1 MIPLHDTG
9 KIIMKFAIKLA
20 FIGWAGLIGFAAQP
34 ASAVNYILEELVN
47 GLDMPWGIAFLPD
60 GDMLVT
66 ELSGQLR
73 LIREGEL
80 QAQPVAGVPEIYYAG
95 QGGLMDILLHPDFPT
110 NNIVYLSLAVGDRDA
125 NTLRV
130 IRGRFEGTVLE
141 DVETVFEAAPTR
153 DTPAHYG
160 GRMTFLPDNTL
171 LVTVGDG
178 FDFRED
184 AQNRANHI
192 GTIVRVSETGKVPAD
207 NPYVDDPA
215 ALPEVWSY
223 GHRNAQSIIYDAGTD
238 TVFQTEHGPRG
249 GDELNIIEPA
259 QNYGWPAITYGIDY
273 SGLRI
278 SPYTSHEGM
287 EQPLEYWDPSFGPS
301 GMTLY
306 RGRAFPHW
314 DGDIFMTS
322 LVFNHV
328 IRVDMDGR
336 VSGAQ
341 QILFDEIGERLRDIR
356 TGPDGALYILSEGT
370 GAGDGRVWRVRA
382 TNR

>member
-1 MIPLHDTG
+1 
-9 KIIMKFAIKLA
+9 MKTVLKLA
-20 FIGWAGLIGFAAQP
+20 LLCWAGMTGFTVQN
-34 ASAVNYILEELVN
+34 ASATDYTLEEVVN

-80 QAQPVAGVPEIYYAG
+80 VSRPVAGVPESFYAG
-95 QGGLMDILLHPDFPT
+95 QGGLMDVRLHPDFAT
-110 NNIVYLSLAVGDRDA
+110 NNLVYLSLAVGDRA
-125 NTLRV
+125 GNALRV
-130 IRGRFEGTVLE
+130 IRGRFDGTDLQ
-141 DVETVFEAAPTR
+141 DVETVFEAAPAK
-153 DTPAHYG
+153 DTAVHYG

-171 LVTVGDG
+171 LVAVGDG
-178 FDFRED
+178 FDYRED
-184 AQNRANHI
+184 AQNRANHF
-192 GTIVRVSETGKVPAD
+192 GTIVRVSDTGKVPAD

-223 GHRNAQSIIYDAGTD
+223 GHRNPQSIIYDAGTD

-259 QNYGWPAITYGIDY
+259 KNYGWPAITYGIDY

-278 SPYTSHEGM
+278 SPYTSYEGM

-301 GMTLY
+301 GMTVY
-306 RGRAFPHW
+306 RGRAFAEW

-322 LVFNHV
+322 LIFNHV

-336 VSGAQ
+336 VSGSQ
-341 QILFDEIGERLRDIR
+341 QVLFDEIGERLRDIR

-370 GAGDGRVWRVRA
+370 GDADGRVWRVRA
-382 TNR
+382 ANR